1 MRTYVRVYA
10 ELNDF
15 LPANRRQKRFERE
28 VSGPTSVKDLIEGL
42 GVPHTEVDLVLV
54 NGDSVDF
61 DRRVTNDDHVS
72 AFPVFESIDIG
83 PVTRVR
89 PEPLRE
95 LRFVLD
101 GHLGRLAAYLRLAG
115 FDTLYRRDYD
125 DDELA
130 GISSRESR
138 VLLTRDQPLLMRRA
152 ITRGYFV
159 RSTAPQRQLREV
171 VGRFD
176 LASAA
181 QPFRRC
187 LRCNTLLRPVSKA
200 EVLDRLPPKT
210 RERYSDFYLCAGCDR
225 VYWRGTH
232 AAALER
238 ILAEVLDPGRQT

>member
-1 MRTYVRVYA
+1 MRIYVRFYA

-15 LPANRRQKRFERE
+15 LSPVRRQTTIQRE
-28 VSGPTSVKDLIEGL
+28 LAGPTAVKDLIEGL
-42 GVPHTEVDLVLV
+42 GVPHTEVDLILINGESV
-54 NGDSVDF
+54 NF
-61 DRRVTNDDHVS
+61 DRRVADGDHVS
-72 AFPVFESIDIG
+72 VFPVFESIDIG
-83 PVTRVR
+83 AVTRVR

-95 LRFVLD
+95 LRFVVD

-115 FDTLYRRDYD
+115 FDTLYGRDCGD
-125 DDELA
+125 EELA
-130 GISSRESR
+130 AIASRERR

-159 RSTAPQRQLREV
+159 RATEPRRQLREV

-187 LRCNTLLRPVSKA
+187 LRCNTLLRPVPKS

-210 RERYSDFYLCAGCDR
+210 RQRYSVFYRCAGCDR
-225 VYWRGTH
+225 IYWQGTH

-238 ILAEVLDPGRQT
+238 LLAQAFDARRGA